1 MAPESLSSRERILRT
16 LRGEGTDRIP
26 IAPPIPWNI
35 WDDIEGRKAQGWQAE
50 DSFQQVLALVRKHC
64 DETARSRVL
73 GTVGD
78 RSQLHCPSK
87 CTKTVSTVRSNGR
100 TTVTRVLHTPKGDLR
115 TVIAMDAGVSTA
127 WVVEPLVKD
136 LDDVEKILS
145 VPFEWG
151 KPDMEAFRCEVE
163 RIGDRAVM
171 EIGISTPMVCVS
183 HVMHFDTFLEWT
195 VSERPTIERLIETV
209 FERIHEK
216 LEYVLAHGA
225 GPLFWIGGSE
235 QATPPMM
242 SPKLYDDFVVR
253 YDGRLIEL
261 IHKHGQY
268 AHVHCHGKV
277 SRIFDR
283 LLDMGVD
290 ALDPVEPPPDGDIEL
305 AEAKRRSAGRM
316 TLMGNIEFRH
326 LEFATRHEIDAMVR
340 RTICEGPKNHM
351 ILYPSATAISRIS
364 DRYRDNA
371 IQYIESGLEYGAF

>member
-1 MAPESLSSRERILRT
+1 MASETLSSRERILRT
-16 LRGEGTDRIP
+16 LRGEPTDRVP

-50 DSFQQVLALVRKHC
+50 DNFQQVMELVRKHC
-64 DETARSRVL
+64 DETIRSRAL

-78 RSQLHCPSK
+78 RSQLHCPGKHSEI
-87 CTKTVSTVRSNGR
+87 VSTERSDGR
-100 TTVTRVLHTPKGDLR
+100 TTITRVLHTPKGDLR

-136 LDDVEKILS
+136 LDDVERILS
-145 VPFEWG
+145 VPFDWV
-151 KPDMEAFRCEVE
+151 KPDMVAFRREVAQ
-163 RIGDRAVM
+163 IGERAVM

-183 HVMHFDTFLEWT
+183 HVMHFDTFLAWT
-195 VSERPTIERLIETV
+195 VAERPTIERLIDTV
-209 FERIHEK
+209 FERIHDK
-216 LEYVLAHGA
+216 LEYVLERGA
-225 GPLFWIGGSE
+225 GALFWIGGSE

-242 SPKLYDDFVVR
+242 SPRLYDDLVVK

-277 SRIFDR
+277 ATILDR
-283 LLDMGVD
+283 LLAMGVD
-290 ALDPVEPPPDGDIEL
+290 ALDPVEPPPDGDIDL
-305 AEAKRRSAGRM
+305 AEAKRRAAGRI

-326 LEFATRHEIDAMVR
+326 LEFATPHEIDVMVR
-340 RTICEGPKNHM
+340 RAICEGPKDHM
-351 ILYPSATAISRIS
+351 ILYPSATAISRLS

-371 IQYIESGLEYGAF
+371 IQYIESGLKYGAM